1 MSVAKAASRISE
13 QHCIALC
20 SERLQLMAVYRRI
33 HGMWTAMDDE
43 NKRHLLPRLQIW
55 RTHDPAMNAEA
66 VLRIYTESLR
76 LSGIQL
82 RHQLIIVPC
91 QRM

>member
-1 MSVAKAASRISE
+1 MR
-13 QHCIALC
+13 
-20 SERLQLMAVYRRI
+20 
-33 HGMWTAMDDE
+33 TAMNDE
-43 NKRHLLPRLQIW
+43 NKRRLLPRLQIW

-66 VLRIYTESLR
+66 VLRVHPESLR

-82 RHQLIIVPC
+82 RHELFIVPG